1 MERVWGAGERPS
13 LEHDAAREQAVGT
26 PATGSAALITVA
38 KRSHRSSDDSTGDGD
53 ADPVRRTLGR
63 RPSLLPSPTAKR
75 ARAASE
81 GPASDAGSGDE
92 DGSDGA
98 DEAPIKDLVL
108 RIEFASSFEVKAVV
122 WLMALTLV
130 AGIAVTVFQKARSYS
145 TCANTP
151 LEGTGADV
159 CSDCT
164 STWAVDL
171 VSVVQPV

>member
-1 MERVWGAGERPS
+1 MEAVLGAGERPS
-13 LEHDAAREQAVGT
+13 PGHEAAREQTNGT
-26 PATGSAALITVA
+26 PATGSAAPITIA
-38 KRSHRSSDDSTGDGD
+38 KRSHPSSRDSTGEVD
-53 ADPVRRTLGR
+53 ADPARPTLGR

-81 GPASDAGSGDE
+81 GQASDAGSGDE

-130 AGIAVTVFQKARSYS
+130 AGIGVTVFQKARSNNP
-145 TCANTP
+145 CANTP
-151 LEGTGADV
+151 LDGTGANA
-159 CSDCT
+159 CT
-164 STWAVDL
+164 DRTTA
-171 VSVVQPV
+171 